1 MPPVAATPKFV
12 GATRAGGQI
21 AANPADAPGSV
32 PSIAEVSRKG
42 AVVARTRKMTGALF
56 GCMAILVGIGAWAP
70 TALAAGP
77 RSAPAIPPGVY
88 SGTVRMS
95 GVNNCVTTRC
105 LLTLTGTWSVTVNAA
120 DQLRGSETLAD
131 TIPFQP
137 GSGCTISPGSWTL
150 TFNAVLGRYN
160 PANQETSAAPGFVH
174 GSTVLLYVNSSYSK
188 WTGWKGSPSDY
199 TRTCGSLAGVSWP
212 INQQYGWPAEDTGW
226 SVGYTAQL
234 LIALFET
241 RAHPY
246 TIAIKGGG
254 YHPDTFE
261 QTYTLTSSPTA

>member
-1 MPPVAATPKFV
+1 MPPVAATPRFV
-12 GATRAGGQI
+12 GATRADGRI
-21 AANPADAPGSV
+21 AANPADVPGSV

-56 GCMAILVGIGAWAP
+56 GCMAILVGIGAWAS

-105 LLTLTGTWSVTVNAA
+105 LLTLAGTWSVTVNAA

-160 PANQETSAAPGFVH
+160 PANQQTSAAPGFVH

-199 TRTCGSLAGVSWP
+199 TRT
-212 INQQYGWPAEDTGW
+212 
-226 SVGYTAQL
+226 
-234 LIALFET
+234 
-241 RAHPY
+241 
-246 TIAIKGGG
+246 
-254 YHPDTFE
+254 
-261 QTYTLTSSPTA
+261 